1 MKKADEA
8 NGITWFAMAGA
19 NNAYAIAANPDAAQ
33 EFGVATISD
42 WARLAQ
48 ENPKAATLC
57 TAAEFPTRNDGLPA
71 VEKTYGFDL
80 PDADVAVLDFG
91 LVYTSVAARNP
102 CNFAVVFGTDAQ
114 VLANKLVV
122 LQDDK
127 QALATYNVAVS
138 MRTETYQAHAAAYE
152 AIFGAIAK
160 ELTTQRA
167 TELNSKVDID
177 GETPEEVAKE
187 FLTQT
192 RSSTADG
199 IVREAGCPA
208 RSSRG
213 AGRRPGPA
221 VRRKAA
227 VFAAE
232 LGRAVVADEMSDAG
246 DVVGPRQQQRPG
258 LLQPDPLLELERAHR
273 GHGAEVA
280 MEGEGL
286 MPRAEARSSM
296 RMGSRVVLAD
306 PLDRPADQRQAAVG
320 EPDLAEQR
328 RRAGR
333 TAAAR
338 GSRVRSAGRAPRRRR
353 DGRAAGACGR
363 PRRAARRWPRRR
375 RSPAARASR
384 RADDRPGASS
394 RRARSPPAAGRGP
407 CPGTVPPE
415 WRRRSA
421 R

>member
-1 MKKADEA
+1 VTTRAGTTRTRLLATLALTGLLAVAACGGGGGTGGGTTAPTGEAGGGGSVTQANNLAGTDITVGSKEFTEQLILGQIAVQALKAAGANVEDRTNLVGTPVVRGALQSGEIDMYWEYTGTAWLGPLGNTDPVAGEQAQFDAVKKADEA

-33 EFGVATISD
+33 EFGVSTISD

-177 GETPEEVAKE
+177 GETPDEVATE

-192 RSSTADG
+192 KIING
-199 IVREAGCPA
+199 
-208 RSSRG
+208 
-213 AGRRPGPA
+213 
-221 VRRKAA
+221 
-227 VFAAE
+227 
-232 LGRAVVADEMSDAG
+232 
-246 DVVGPRQQQRPG
+246 
-258 LLQPDPLLELERAHR
+258 
-273 GHGAEVA
+273 
-280 MEGEGL
+280 
-286 MPRAEARSSM
+286 
-296 RMGSRVVLAD
+296 
-306 PLDRPADQRQAAVG
+306 
-320 EPDLAEQR
+320 
-328 RRAGR
+328 
-333 TAAAR
+333 
-338 GSRVRSAGRAPRRRR
+338 
-353 DGRAAGACGR
+353 
-363 PRRAARRWPRRR
+363 
-375 RSPAARASR
+375 
-384 RADDRPGASS
+384 
-394 RRARSPPAAGRGP
+394 
-407 CPGTVPPE
+407 
-415 WRRRSA
+415 
-421 R
+421 

>member
-1 MKKADEA
+1 VTTRAGTTRTRLLATLALTGLLAVAACGGGGGTGGGTTAPTGEAGGGGSVTQANNLAGTDITVGSKEFTEQLILGQIAVQALKAAGANVEDRTNLVGTPVVRGALQSGEIDMYWEYTGTAWLGPLGNTDPVAGEQAQFDAVKKADEA

-19 NNAYAIAANPDAAQ
+19 NNAYAIAANPAAAQ
-33 EFGVATISD
+33 EFGVSTISD

-177 GETPEEVAKE
+177 GETPDEVATE

-192 RSSTADG
+192 KIING
-199 IVREAGCPA
+199 
-208 RSSRG
+208 
-213 AGRRPGPA
+213 
-221 VRRKAA
+221 
-227 VFAAE
+227 
-232 LGRAVVADEMSDAG
+232 
-246 DVVGPRQQQRPG
+246 
-258 LLQPDPLLELERAHR
+258 
-273 GHGAEVA
+273 
-280 MEGEGL
+280 
-286 MPRAEARSSM
+286 
-296 RMGSRVVLAD
+296 
-306 PLDRPADQRQAAVG
+306 
-320 EPDLAEQR
+320 
-328 RRAGR
+328 
-333 TAAAR
+333 
-338 GSRVRSAGRAPRRRR
+338 
-353 DGRAAGACGR
+353 
-363 PRRAARRWPRRR
+363 
-375 RSPAARASR
+375 
-384 RADDRPGASS
+384 
-394 RRARSPPAAGRGP
+394 
-407 CPGTVPPE
+407 
-415 WRRRSA
+415 
-421 R
+421 

>member
-1 MKKADEA
+1 VTTRAGTTRTRLLATLALTGLLAVAACGGGGGTGGGTTAPTGEAGGGGSVTQANNLAGTDIAVGSKEFTEQLILGQIAVQALKAAGANVEDRTNLVGTPVVRGALQSGEIDMYWEYTGTAWLGPLGNTDPVAGEQAQFDAVKKADEA

-19 NNAYAIAANPDAAQ
+19 NNAYAIAANPAAAQ
-33 EFGVATISD
+33 EFGVSTISD

-177 GETPEEVAKE
+177 GETPEEVATE

-192 RSSTADG
+192 KIING
-199 IVREAGCPA
+199 
-208 RSSRG
+208 
-213 AGRRPGPA
+213 
-221 VRRKAA
+221 
-227 VFAAE
+227 
-232 LGRAVVADEMSDAG
+232 
-246 DVVGPRQQQRPG
+246 
-258 LLQPDPLLELERAHR
+258 
-273 GHGAEVA
+273 
-280 MEGEGL
+280 
-286 MPRAEARSSM
+286 
-296 RMGSRVVLAD
+296 
-306 PLDRPADQRQAAVG
+306 
-320 EPDLAEQR
+320 
-328 RRAGR
+328 
-333 TAAAR
+333 
-338 GSRVRSAGRAPRRRR
+338 
-353 DGRAAGACGR
+353 
-363 PRRAARRWPRRR
+363 
-375 RSPAARASR
+375 
-384 RADDRPGASS
+384 
-394 RRARSPPAAGRGP
+394 
-407 CPGTVPPE
+407 
-415 WRRRSA
+415 
-421 R
+421 